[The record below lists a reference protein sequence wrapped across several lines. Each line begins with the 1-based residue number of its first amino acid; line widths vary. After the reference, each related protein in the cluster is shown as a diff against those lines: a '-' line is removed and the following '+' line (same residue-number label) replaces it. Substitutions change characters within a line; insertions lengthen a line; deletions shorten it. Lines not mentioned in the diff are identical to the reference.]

1 MMKFKKFAFA
11 ALAGAMAFG
20 MANASGVQAMAET
33 PTPAAAAFDAGKMTV
48 TLTKASDDATPHYY
62 YFEVLKGNTADSKV
76 AASYC
81 LTGNKVDVS
90 FIKLSKEAY
99 VRFYTD
105 TKTTPSAIITLK
117 AQPKAPKVKYVPGK
131 DDFNASFT
139 LNGTPLTDTTK
150 ATLQYFD
157 TVGGTWE
164 ALSGLNLGQYVITGK
179 ELKVRLKATNDTPAS
194 VETKVKIPAAK
205 KAPSVKTD
213 YVKGVINFPKG
224 TEAMVIGANDNGK
237 FTYAF
242 TDKATLTPAE
252 FKEKYDAALAKK
264 VGNNQTVIDASKD
277 YNVFVRTAAIAD
289 KSNPSQWAMVT
300 VKKAPTIAKVADKAM
315 YGDEKSSYVTYEAKA
330 DGLHLNA
337 TYAAADKFQFA
348 YSIDG
353 TKWTAIKSGSDV
365 KIAYSKFAKMEFY
378 LRKNGVKEDLKKK
391 IEGSWPSAST
401 AAIAFT
407 APAKTITISG
417 DAEIK
422 TEGATE
428 YAYTAAVKDVL
439 GKDMTNP
446 TIVWSASGTKAEEI
460 VFNAETHKLT
470 VTKQPT
476 DADATVKITATVK
489 GTEVSATYEVVV
501 KKKVVAAP

>member
-20 MANASGVQAMAET
+20 MANASGVQAMAGD
-33 PTPAAAAFDAGKMTV
+33 PNQASFNPGNMTV
-48 TLTKASDDATPHYY
+48 TMTKATDSNPSFYF
-62 YFEVLKGNTADSKV
+62 FEVLKGNTADSKV

-105 TKTTPSAIITLK
+105 AVTTPSAIVTLK
-117 AQPKAPKVKYVPGK
+117 AQPKAPKVKYIPGK
-131 DDFNASFT
+131 DDLKTSFT
-139 LNGTPLTDTTK
+139 LDGTPLTDESVK
-150 ATLQYFD
+150 TLQYFD
-157 TVGGTWE
+157 TDGGTWKD
-164 ALSGLNLGQYVITGK
+164 LSGLSLGQYEITGK

-205 KAPSVKTD
+205 KAPSVKID
-213 YVKGVINFPKG
+213 YVKDVINFPKG
-224 TEAMVIGANDNGK
+224 SEAMVISHSNNK
-237 FTYAF
+237 TYTYA
-242 TDKATLTPAE
+242 LT
-252 FKEKYDAALAKK
+252 EKAALSASEFAKK
-264 VGNNQTVIDASKD
+264 YHADFKKVSPEAAELAAPYTV
-277 YNVFVRTAAIAD
+277 YVRTAAIAG
-289 KSNPSQWAMVT
+289 KSNPSQW
-300 VKKAPTIAKVADKAM
+300 VKVDVKAAPVLEKVSDGK
-315 YGDEKSSYVTYEAKA
+315 YGDASSYVTYEAKA

-446 TIVWSASGTKAEEI
+446 TIVWSASNLPSGVTFEA
-460 VFNAETHKLT
+460 ATAKLK
-470 VTKQPT
+470 VTTQPT
-476 DADATVKITATVK
+476 DADATVKITATVR

-501 KKKVVAAP
+501 KKKAAAPAES